1 MKAGQNKKHD
11 RKNNLV
17 LVQVCGIIKKNIR
30 EKDQIILATERG
42 VLADFWVPHEIES
55 CTFQNLLVFRFS
67 ETSQNLISFRQ
78 PFEKSKSDKIAPA
91 WGQDDLIL
99 LCIGT
104 LEYQKI
110 MKKLF

>member
-1 MKAGQNKKHD
+1 MKAGQNNKYD

-55 CTFQNLLVFRFS
+55 CYFQNLLLFKFP
-67 ETSQNLISFRQ
+67 ETSQNL
-78 PFEKSKSDKIAPA
+78 
-91 WGQDDLIL
+91 
-99 LCIGT
+99 
-104 LEYQKI
+104 
-110 MKKLF
+110 M